1 MIARIFRP
9 INIFIFFAGLLI
21 IGGLFVLQNRTD
33 TLITES
39 ERSPLPTIK
48 VNDVIINIE
57 LADTHEKRRQGLSG
71 RVALPERNGMLFLF
85 DKPDLYSFW
94 MKDMQFPHDIIW
106 IDKNYRIADITKN
119 IPPDSFPQA
128 FQPRKP
134 VQYVLEVN
142 AGFAEK
148 NNITIADAVDFLEVF
163 TTNYLEELE

>member
-9 INIFIFFAGLLI
+9 INIFTFFVGLLI

-39 ERSPLPTIK
+39 ERSPLSTIK

-57 LADTHEKRRQGLSG
+57 LADTQEKRSRGLSG
-71 RVALPERNGMLFLF
+71 RVTLPESNGMLFLF
-85 DKPDLYSFW
+85 GKSGFYSFW
-94 MKDMQFPHDIIW
+94 MKDMQFPLDIIW

-128 FQPRKP
+128 FQPREP

-148 NNITIADAVDFLEVF
+148 NNITIADAVDFSSVF
-163 TTNYLEELE
+163 YTLK